1 MYKITTR
8 HLGVACK
15 KRLFHSSTS
24 FHKTI
29 QPGFFNSFLS
39 NDTEQ
44 STAVLSAYPIK
55 TSKDTYDYD
64 IPPVASRM
72 LVREFIDDS
81 LYNPQYGF
89 YSKNNTSVL
98 SEYEEMEQEEDQI
111 QYLRRVVK
119 SRGRVHH
126 HHIHQLRY
134 TLTELFK
141 VRRINIQGRTIKL
154 LKKKKYDVNYSHGMV
169 MLLQNIWFPNIN

>member
-1 MYKITTR
+1 MYKITIR

-15 KRLFHSSTS
+15 KRLFHSSPN
-24 FHKTI
+24 FNKAI
-29 QPGFFNSFLS
+29 RPGFFNSFLS

-44 STAVLSAYPIK
+44 SKEALVAYPIK
-55 TSKDTYDYD
+55 TSKDTYTYD

-72 LVREFIDDS
+72 LVRDFIDDS

-89 YSKNNTSVL
+89 YSKNNTFAL

-141 VRRINIQGRTIKL
+141 VSRGQCKAE
-154 LKKKKYDVNYSHGMV
+154 KE
-169 MLLQNIWFPNIN
+169 